1 MYRIVTAGR
10 LSCHCKTWLARCSFS
25 ALFSFL
31 FDWVWMKVAFAM
43 SPVNDSG
50 PSDHQYKPEA
60 QYIIAGLATEI
71 PIALAATFGN
81 FLVIWAVYYN
91 KRLRTVTNY
100 YIVSLAIADMMVGL
114 FAIPF
119 ALATNAGLP
128 KDNFYAC
135 LFTNSFVVALTQSSI
150 FGLLAVALDRF
161 FAVTRPLRY
170 RRMATS
176 RCAVMILIATWVLAF
191 IIGLTPLFGWNEGE
205 PEHGYCI
212 FVEHIDLKYMVYFN
226 FFGFVLPPLIVMLF
240 VYVKIFQV
248 VRIQYAAISRTVVG
262 SQDDMSR
269 RLSRLAVKE
278 GNAAK
283 LLAIVILLFA
293 ISWLPLHIMNCV
305 SLLIV
310 TVPYEVL
317 LPAIILSHANSAM
330 NPILYAF
337 SNREFR
343 RTFHKLIFKVVL
355 CDIIRVN
362 SCDSADD
369 YAGITGGPDC
379 NEVSR
384 FATTGYHTVR
394 NGVRNS
400 PPDTTTPSPTP
411 NSDRKSVICMKKID
425 RKNGSPK
432 SRTNGERTP
441 SIDRWYNTGIT

>member
-1 MYRIVTAGR
+1 
-10 LSCHCKTWLARCSFS
+10 
-25 ALFSFL
+25 
-31 FDWVWMKVAFAM
+31 M
-43 SPVNDSG
+43 SSYNDTEDPG
-50 PSDHQYKPEA
+50 YKPTA
-60 QYIIAGLATEI
+60 KYIIAGLATEI
-71 PIALAATFGN
+71 PIAIAATFGN

-91 KRLRTVTNY
+91 KRLRSVTNY
-100 YIVSLAIADMMVGL
+100 YIVSLAIADMLVGF

-128 KDNFYAC
+128 QDNFYAC

-150 FGLLAVALDRF
+150 FGLLAVALDRY

-170 RRMATS
+170 RRVATS
-176 RCAVMILIATWVLAF
+176 RCALMILLSTWVLAF
-191 IIGLTPLFGWNEGE
+191 IIGLTPLFGWNMGK
-205 PEHGYCI
+205 PDHGFCI

-226 FFGFVLPPLIVMLF
+226 FFGFVLPPLVVMLF

-269 RLSRLAVKE
+269 RRSRLAVKE

-293 ISWLPLHIMNCV
+293 ISWLPLHVMNCI
-305 SLLIV
+305 SLLWQP
-310 TVPYEVL
+310 VPYEVL

-343 RTFHKLIFKVVL
+343 RTFHKLIFRVTL
-355 CDIIRVN
+355 CGIIQVN
-362 SCDSADD
+362 NCDSGDD
-369 YAGITGGPDC
+369 YAGMTAGPEC

-384 FATTGYHTVR
+384 FTSGYQTVR
-394 NGVRNS
+394 NGVRSS
-400 PPDTTTPSPTP
+400 PPTNMPTSTTS
-411 NSDRKSVICMKKID
+411 NINRKSAICMQKID
-425 RKNGSPK
+425 RKRTNGSPK
-432 SRTNGERTP
+432 SQTNGQR
-441 SIDRWYNTGIT
+441 SSSVDR